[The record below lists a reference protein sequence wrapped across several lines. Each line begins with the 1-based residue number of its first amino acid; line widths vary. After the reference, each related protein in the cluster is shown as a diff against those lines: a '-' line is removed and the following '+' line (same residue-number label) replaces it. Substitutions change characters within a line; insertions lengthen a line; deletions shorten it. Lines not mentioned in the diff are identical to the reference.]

1 MTKYK
6 VIASNL
12 TGLNVGDIINDDDLN
27 RLGIDA
33 TKRLA
38 SQHLQLVQDDTK
50 PSRKYAKT
58 INDETEI

>member
-12 TGLNVGDIINDDDLN
+12 KGLNVGDIINDDDLN

-50 PSRKYAKT
+50 TARKYAKT

>member
-12 TGLNVGDIINDDDLN
+12 KGLNVGDIINDDDLN

-50 PSRKYAKT
+50 PARKYAKT
-58 INDETEI
+58 IKDETEI